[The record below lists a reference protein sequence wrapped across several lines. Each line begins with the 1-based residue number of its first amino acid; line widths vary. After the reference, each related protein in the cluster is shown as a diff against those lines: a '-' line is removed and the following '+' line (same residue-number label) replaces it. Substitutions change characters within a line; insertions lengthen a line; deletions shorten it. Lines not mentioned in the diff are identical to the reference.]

1 MSGKGSIVPT
11 GNKDI
16 QSQILVLLLGMLPLE
31 RWNLGLDERREQ
43 QEKAL
48 REDADA
54 ETKQKRLD
62 TTNWRMLVIL
72 KEL

>member
-1 MSGKGSIVPT
+1 
-11 GNKDI
+11 
-16 QSQILVLLLGMLPLE
+16 MLPLE
-31 RWNLGLDERREQ
+31 RWHLGLDERREQ

-54 ETKQKRLD
+54 ETKQKRMD